1 MRWGRLQ
8 NVITSIAGE
17 KRPPRG
23 PVRRKTIEKK
33 FFELD
38 AVDTVFR
45 SAALHCGV
53 HRPAAIARMMSD
65 TALDA
70 AITGILFE
78 PGADTLEELG

>member
-1 MRWGRLQ
+1 MRWGRPQ
-8 NVITSIAGE
+8 NVITSVAGE

-45 SAALHCGV
+45 SAALHCGI
-53 HRPAAIARMMSD
+53 HQPAAIAGVMSD

-78 PGADTLEELG
+78 PGANKLEELG